1 MVTVFGDILIKK
13 IWFFLQYITNM
24 GSNSKRVKI
33 NFETINRGNYTIIEP
48 SEIAEINKRIKS
60 EMDPII
66 KDFERK
72 ERLSYQQANK
82 IKK

>member
-1 MVTVFGDILIKK
+1 ME
-13 IWFFLQYITNM
+13 
-24 GSNSKRVKI
+24 SNSKRVKI
-33 NFETINRGNYTIIEP
+33 NFETINRGNYTIIES

>member
-1 MVTVFGDILIKK
+1 ME
-13 IWFFLQYITNM
+13 
-24 GSNSKRVKI
+24 SNSKRVKI
-33 NFETINRGNYTIIEP
+33 NFERINRENYTIIDS

>member
-1 MVTVFGDILIKK
+1 ME
-13 IWFFLQYITNM
+13 
-24 GSNSKRVKI
+24 SNSKRVKI
-33 NFETINRGNYTIIEP
+33 NFETINRGNYTIIDS

-60 EMDPII
+60 EIDPIN

-72 ERLSYQQANK
+72 ERLLYQQSNK

>member
-1 MVTVFGDILIKK
+1 MK
-13 IWFFLQYITNM
+13 
-24 GSNSKRVKI
+24 SNSKRVKI
-33 NFETINRGNYTIIEP
+33 NFERINRENYTIIDS